1 MDAKT
6 MKGIDTELTELWPSS
21 NTVAEVNLAK
31 IAKFDH
37 SQEAPLKLDKELMLM
52 NDFRLVQSSIKW
64 LNYIL

>member
-1 MDAKT
+1 MA
-6 MKGIDTELTELWPSS
+6 

-37 SQEAPLKLDKELMLM
+37 SQEAPLKLDKELMMM